1 MRTGAAWGNWG
12 ADLTRLWGMP
22 AGMTIAGFVNTYMY
36 RKTGSIWPGVILGG
50 ALCALACVLYGAVGN
65 QG

>member
-1 MRTGAAWGNWG
+1 
-12 ADLTRLWGMP
+12 
-22 AGMTIAGFVNTYMY
+22 MTIAGFVNTYMY